1 MSLVKN
7 KRNQAKPG
15 VVTSDGSGKHRRSEI
30 MQGTDSYRSEPDYKS
45 LTKNITVILGSG
57 ETHDF

>member
-1 MSLVKN
+1 MN

-15 VVTSDGSGKHRRSEI
+15 VVTSDGSGKQRRSEI

-45 LTKNITVILGSG
+45 LTKNNTVILENGKM
-57 ETHDF
+57 HDF